1 MCPREGVL
9 EAISIIAGV
18 TSTMASFDKEDF
30 AAKLKNLGTSQKD
43 INTLSKFMIAHHSK
57 IDSQRE
63 IWETVFDEV
72 GLEQRITLM
81 YLINDVIQFSRSSH
95 GNLFVSSFLRMI
107 EVSLRKFQKDER
119 VKEDSKS
126 MKTLMRICEIW
137 RDRGCYQP
145 SQTAKFLAI
154 LSGNAPTALDEI
166 LLPDLVSRP
175 ATEELQKSKNPL
187 IKALLASEENY
198 STDGL
203 KADRVELLK
212 NNIMALVEQ
221 TDAEQVVA
229 VTGKANP
236 KTPNDLVV
244 EEIPIDCK
252 KSYKIID
259 EYLQILKRQRKK
271 KEGLVKLLKEQVTA
285 FTDDLLSNKPQDD
298 LTKETSTSK
307 MIFENLCL
315 TWDAISQ
322 YELLQSQQRQG
333 GNRVFQEQHKPPPAP
348 RPFMPHRG
356 APIPRMPSMQHQN
369 LMHQRQPRGPPGD
382 WNGDNRHMAKRR
394 KMGHPPPQ
402 YAPMQPR
409 LPHQFNYQQQP
420 RPRMMQQQ
428 PPRGRGR
435 GRVNNMPAWMTQ

>member
-1 MCPREGVL
+1 M
-9 EAISIIAGV
+9 AG
-18 TSTMASFDKEDF
+18 FDEEDF
-30 AAKLKNLGTSQKD
+30 AEKLKNLGTSQKD
-43 INTLSKFMIAHHSK
+43 INTLSRFMIVHHSK

-63 IWETVFDEV
+63 IWKSVFDEV

-81 YLINDVIQFSRSSH
+81 YLVNDVIQFSRSSH
-95 GNLFVSSFLRMI
+95 GNLFVSSFLRTI
-107 EVSLRKFQKDER
+107 EVALRVFQKDER
-119 VKEDSKS
+119 VNEDSKS
-126 MKTLMRICEIW
+126 MKTLRRICEIW
-137 RDRGCYQP
+137 KERGCYQP

-154 LSGNAPTALDEI
+154 LSGNAPTALDEL

-175 ATEELQKSKNPL
+175 ITEDLHKSENPL
-187 IKALLASEENY
+187 IKALLASEEND
-198 STDGL
+198 SADGL

-212 NNIMALVEQ
+212 NNILALVEQ

-259 EYLQILKRQRKK
+259 EYLQILRRQKKK
-271 KEGLVKLLKEQVTA
+271 KEHLVQLLKEQVSM
-285 FTDDLLSNKPQDD
+285 FTDDLLSSKPQDD
-298 LTKETSTSK
+298 LAKETSTSK
-307 MIFENLCL
+307 MIFESLCL

-322 YELLQSQQRQG
+322 YELLQSQHRQG
-333 GNRVFQEQHKPPPAP
+333 EKQVFQERHKLPPAP
-348 RPFMPHRG
+348 RPFIPHRG
-356 APIPRMPSMQHQN
+356 APVPRMSLMQPQN
-369 LMHQRQPRGPPGD
+369 LMHQRQPRGPPAHWD
-382 WNGDNRHMAKRR
+382 GDNRHMAKRR
-394 KMGHPPPQ
+394 KIGHPPPM
-402 YAPMQPR
+402 YAPAQQPR
-409 LPHQFNYQQQP
+409 LPNQFNYQQQP

>member
-1 MCPREGVL
+1 
-9 EAISIIAGV
+9 
-18 TSTMASFDKEDF
+18 
-30 AAKLKNLGTSQKD
+30 
-43 INTLSKFMIAHHSK
+43 
-57 IDSQRE
+57 
-63 IWETVFDEV
+63 
-72 GLEQRITLM
+72 
-81 YLINDVIQFSRSSH
+81 
-95 GNLFVSSFLRMI
+95 
-107 EVSLRKFQKDER
+107 
-119 VKEDSKS
+119 

-259 EYLQILKRQRKK
+259 EYLQILKRQKKK
-271 KEGLVKLLKEQVTA
+271 KEGLVKLLKEQVTM

-307 MIFENLCL
+307 MIFE
-315 TWDAISQ
+315 S
-322 YELLQSQQRQG
+322 
-333 GNRVFQEQHKPPPAP
+333 
-348 RPFMPHRG
+348 
-356 APIPRMPSMQHQN
+356 
-369 LMHQRQPRGPPGD
+369 
-382 WNGDNRHMAKRR
+382 
-394 KMGHPPPQ
+394 
-402 YAPMQPR
+402 
-409 LPHQFNYQQQP
+409 LPLEAEAE
-420 RPRMMQQQ
+420 
-428 PPRGRGR
+428 GE
-435 GRVNNMPAWMTQ
+435 